1 MMTLLSVTD
10 LHVSYGKVEA
20 ISGVSL
26 EMQAGNIVTVIGPNG
41 AGKTTLLAALMGLLP
56 SKGES
61 WYDAQDLGI
70 LSTEE
75 RVRRGICLVPERR
88 ELFTEMTVADNLVLG
103 AYTRWGDR
111 EAVQRDL
118 QEVYERFP
126 RLSER
131 RGQLAAT
138 LSGGERQMLALG
150 RALMAKPRLLL
161 LDEPSLGLAP
171 LIVREIFRIV
181 TGLRELGVSILLVEQ
196 NARAALETA
205 DYGYVLETGCMVSAS
220 QLRAQWSQ
228 LFAPT
233 DRTLPAM
240 LTRQAERFAQKPLV
254 TAGRTT
260 WTYAET
266 CEAAARCAGILRSAG
281 IQPGD
286 RVAIICSNR
295 IEFLEI
301 VLGCAWL
308 GAVAVPINVASRG
321 PQLQHILS
329 NCAAR
334 LLVMEAVYAENLAF
348 LDPPEL
354 AIEAVWLMDGTTEV
368 SIGEVRSISMPL
380 GRERIAAAA
389 VRPDD
394 PALILY
400 TSGTTGPSKGVC
412 CPQAQ
417 YFWWAV
423 NTASLLQL
431 RADDVLCTSLPLFH
445 TNALNTFYQ
454 ALLIGASVCFE
465 KRFSASRFFASLTQ
479 HRATVTYL
487 LGAMVPILLSR
498 PSSPEE
504 SAHTVRIALA
514 PGVPAQFHEEFKQR
528 TGIRLLDGWGSTET
542 NFVLGTTIEKQKPGL
557 MGPVFEGFR
566 ARVVDDQDS
575 EVADDTAGELVVR
588 ADDPFAFAT
597 GYFRAPDKTAEA
609 WRNLWFHTGDRVV
622 RQSDGYFRFIDRL
635 KDAIRR
641 RGENISSFEVEQVLL
656 SHSAVANAAA
666 FPVRSPLAEDE
677 VMAAVILHP
686 GQRLSEAELI
696 AFCEPRLPYFAVPRY
711 LEFVHELPTT
721 ESGKVQKY
729 KLRERGVTQR
739 TWDREASHERPTQ
752 HSGA

>member
-1 MMTLLSVTD
+1 
-10 LHVSYGKVEA
+10 
-20 ISGVSL
+20 
-26 EMQAGNIVTVIGPNG
+26 
-41 AGKTTLLAALMGLLP
+41 
-56 SKGES
+56 
-61 WYDAQDLGI
+61 
-70 LSTEE
+70 
-75 RVRRGICLVPERR
+75 
-88 ELFTEMTVADNLVLG
+88 
-103 AYTRWGDR
+103 
-111 EAVQRDL
+111 
-118 QEVYERFP
+118 
-126 RLSER
+126 
-131 RGQLAAT
+131 
-138 LSGGERQMLALG
+138 
-150 RALMAKPRLLL
+150 
-161 LDEPSLGLAP
+161 
-171 LIVREIFRIV
+171 
-181 TGLRELGVSILLVEQ
+181 
-196 NARAALETA
+196 
-205 DYGYVLETGCMVSAS
+205 MVSAS

-228 LFAPT
+228 LFAPA

-266 CEAAARCAGILRSAG
+266 YGAAARCAGILRSAG
-281 IQPGD
+281 IQLGD

-334 LLVMEAVYAENLAF
+334 LLVMEAAYAENLAF
-348 LDPPEL
+348 LDPSEL
-354 AIEAVWLMDGTTEV
+354 AIEAVWLIDGTTD
-368 SIGEVRSISMPL
+368 VRLGNVVSMPMPH
-380 GRERIAAAA
+380 GCERLAAAPA
-389 VRPDD
+389 RPAD

-431 RADDVLCTSLPLFH
+431 RADDVLCTSLPVFH

-454 ALLIGASVCFE
+454 ALLTGSSVCFE
-465 KRFSASRFFASLTQ
+465 KRFSASRFFASLA
-479 HRATVTYL
+479 HNRATVTYL

-498 PSSPEE
+498 PRSADEA
-504 SAHTVRIALA
+504 AHTVRIALA
-514 PGVPAQFHEEFKQR
+514 PGVPAQFHAEFEQR

-542 NFVLGTTIEKQKPGL
+542 NFVLGTTIERQKPGL
-557 MGPVFEGFR
+557 MGPVFEGFQ
-566 ARVVDDQDS
+566 ARVADDQDS
-575 EVADDTAGELVVR
+575 DVPDDTAGELVVR
-588 ADDPFAFAT
+588 ADDPLAFAT
-597 GYFRAPDKTAEA
+597 GYFRAPEQTTEA

-622 RQSDGYFRFIDRL
+622 RQSDGYFRFVDRL

-686 GQRLSEAELI
+686 GHRLKEAELI

-729 KLRERGVTQR
+729 KLRERGVTER
-739 TWDREASHERPTQ
+739 TWDREASHERPTR

>member
-1 MMTLLSVTD
+1 
-10 LHVSYGKVEA
+10 
-20 ISGVSL
+20 
-26 EMQAGNIVTVIGPNG
+26 
-41 AGKTTLLAALMGLLP
+41 
-56 SKGES
+56 
-61 WYDAQDLGI
+61 
-70 LSTEE
+70 
-75 RVRRGICLVPERR
+75 
-88 ELFTEMTVADNLVLG
+88 
-103 AYTRWGDR
+103 
-111 EAVQRDL
+111 
-118 QEVYERFP
+118 
-126 RLSER
+126 
-131 RGQLAAT
+131 
-138 LSGGERQMLALG
+138 
-150 RALMAKPRLLL
+150 
-161 LDEPSLGLAP
+161 
-171 LIVREIFRIV
+171 
-181 TGLRELGVSILLVEQ
+181 
-196 NARAALETA
+196 
-205 DYGYVLETGCMVSAS
+205 MVSAS

-228 LFAPT
+228 LFAPA

-334 LLVMEAVYAENLAF
+334 LLVIEAAYAENLAF

-380 GRERIAAAA
+380 GRERMAAAA

-431 RADDVLCTSLPLFH
+431 HTDDVLCTSLPLFH

-454 ALLIGASVCFE
+454 ALLTGSCVCYE
-465 KRFSASRFFASLTQ
+465 KRFSASGFFSALAHHQT
-479 HRATVTYL
+479 TVTYL

-504 SAHTVRIALA
+504 TSHSVRIALA
-514 PGVPAQFHEEFKQR
+514 PGVPAKFHEEFTQR
-528 TGIRLLDGWGSTET
+528 TGIRLIDGWGSTET
-542 NFVLGTTIEKQKPGL
+542 NFVLGTTVEHQKAGL
-557 MGPVFEGFR
+557 MGPVFEGFQ
-566 ARVVDDQDS
+566 ARVVDDQDND
-575 EVADDTAGELVVR
+575 VADDTAGELIVR

-597 GYFRAPDKTAEA
+597 GYFGTPEKTVEA

-622 RQSDGYFRFIDRL
+622 RQVDGYFRFIDRL
-635 KDAIRR
+635 KDSIRR

-656 SHSAVANAAA
+656 SHPAVANAAV
-666 FPVRSPLAEDE
+666 FPVHSSLAEDE
-677 VMAAVILHP
+677 VMAALILHP
-686 GQRLSEAELI
+686 GRVVMPADLI
-696 AFCEPRLPYFAVPRY
+696 AYCAPRLPYFAVPRY
-711 LEFVHELPTT
+711 L
-721 ESGKVQKY
+721 
-729 KLRERGVTQR
+729 
-739 TWDREASHERPTQ
+739 
-752 HSGA
+752 